1 METHSYREWLNDK
14 KGPDLLTELLSP
26 GHPYSG
32 SLSVSDMKLHLS
44 NTIGNT
50 EGGKRV
56 TQAVARFRNFFKK
69 LWVIDK

>member
-1 METHSYREWLNDK
+1 MQTPSYRQWQTDV
-14 KGPDLLTELLSP
+14 KGPRLLAELLSP

-44 NTIGNT
+44 NTIGNS

-56 TQAVARFRNFFKK
+56 TQAVARYQGPMIF
-69 LWVIDK
+69 